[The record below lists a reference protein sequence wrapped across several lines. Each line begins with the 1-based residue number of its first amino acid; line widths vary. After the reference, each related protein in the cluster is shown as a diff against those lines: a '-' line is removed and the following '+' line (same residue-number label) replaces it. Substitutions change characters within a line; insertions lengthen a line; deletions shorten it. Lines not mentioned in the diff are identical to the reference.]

1 MKIPVVKKLVENHTI
16 DELREA
22 EDALIDEKLLPFEV
36 GGDDEGEKL
45 THILAAIFV
54 LERMTHEGIDFKAA
68 LRNYTRMVRESI
80 S

>member
-16 DELREA
+16 DQLREA
-22 EDALIDEKLLPFEV
+22 EDALIEEQALPFEV

-54 LERMTHEGIDFKAA
+54 LERMMHEGVDFKTA
-68 LRNYTRMVRESI
+68 LRSYTRMVRESI

>member
-1 MKIPVVKKLVENHTI
+1 MKIPVVKVLVENHTI

-22 EDALIDEKLLPFEV
+22 EDALIAETTLPFKV

-54 LERMTHEGIDFKAA
+54 LERMMHEGIDFKVA